1 MSCRELGQA
10 RFSLKCPEP
19 EYILLNMIKNDKT
32 ETVTLMKKFLSLLI
46 NEYSYIDKSQA
57 NSILKQYDQDPKSLG
72 EQMTQMLDELGF
84 NENSINDTDL
94 FEDDGLEKISFKKA
108 EKWAHCFDTI
118 VKETGVDMSAL
129 GFSSSYT
136 YKEYVAGCYA

>member
-1 MSCRELGQA
+1 MKSKFTTLAEQILAG
-10 RFSLKCPEP
+10 SVSGSSPEGRAC
-19 EYILLNMIKNDKT
+19 
-32 ETVTLMKKFLSLLI
+32 VKKFLSLLV
-46 NEYSYIDKSQA
+46 NEYSYMQKNEA
-57 NSILKQYDQDPKSLG
+57 MSILKQYDQDPKSLKAR
-72 EQMTQMLDELGF
+72 MTELLDEMGL
-84 NENSINDTDL
+84 NENSINDIDL

>member
-1 MSCRELGQA
+1 MQ
-10 RFSLKCPEP
+10 
-19 EYILLNMIKNDKT
+19 KN
-32 ETVTLMKKFLSLLI
+32 EAM
-46 NEYSYIDKSQA
+46 
-57 NSILKQYDQDPKSLG
+57 SILKQYDQDPKSLKAR
-72 EQMTQMLDELGF
+72 MTELLDEMGL
-84 NENSINDTDL
+84 NENSINDIDL

-118 VKETGVDMSAL
+118 ARETGVDMSAL

>member
-1 MSCRELGQA
+1 MQ
-10 RFSLKCPEP
+10 
-19 EYILLNMIKNDKT
+19 KN
-32 ETVTLMKKFLSLLI
+32 EAM
-46 NEYSYIDKSQA
+46 
-57 NSILKQYDQDPKSLG
+57 SILKQYDQDPKSLKAR
-72 EQMTQMLDELGF
+72 MTELLDEMGL
-84 NENSINDTDL
+84 NENSINDIDL

>member
-1 MSCRELGQA
+1 MKSKFTTLAEQVLAG
-10 RFSLKCPEP
+10 SVSGSSPEGRAC
-19 EYILLNMIKNDKT
+19 
-32 ETVTLMKKFLSLLI
+32 VKKFLSLLI
-46 NEYSYIDKSQA
+46 NEYAYIDKSQA

-108 EKWAHCFDTI
+108 EKWAHCLDTI
-118 VKETGVDMSAL
+118 ARETGVDMSAL